1 MPLSQTGLG
10 GGATSLFRAGGG
22 ALATEFTLTLDGSNL
37 SRFGDDSSTQSTW
50 WGTQTYDPNFVTN
63 VGQQSYQ
70 GFYAFTAGTN
80 ALLVATLGGAA
91 GGANVRGRN
100 IRAVFNI
107 SAGDRIV
114 FFAGKATARSGQGQ
128 NDAAG
133 GGASCLMLYG
143 TGLSGQDN
151 YANGFVPLIIAAG
164 GALGTT
170 TGNGSG
176 LNSEETQGNAP
187 ALSYMMSSTSS
198 YNYATVAT
206 ERNNHYTQ
214 FTYATNGSNKAGI
227 GRDDTDG
234 AQTGGCGWDTGSI
247 NNSGNATPNSVGLA
261 YGAVG
266 NEAQNTNAS
275 PGGFGGGGGDYD
287 GNYYGAGGGGFFGGC
302 ENNGTSTTNVGY
314 RAYSLAQS
322 DQTKPR
328 CGAMSYVHNTATYYN
343 DFGHWGTKT
352 FGTTASYDDA
362 NQTQGRV
369 TLNFKPVGSPIG
381 YDYSFPDEVHYGDGS
396 SGDQGTKTVH
406 YSGDGTMPLIN
417 LGEDITDFDM
427 YFESYVSTADSSV
440 NGNEWVICTDGYSD
454 TNGWLLGYYDNNV
467 NGELSIAHPSG
478 AYGIYSNYALPL
490 NQWNYVK
497 IEWRGGSSFKIWQKT
512 SAGATYTNRFSGT
525 QNVYNGT
532 NWNYCSIG
540 RGRQSAG
547 GSSHTSQFYGKIR
560 NFALNVNGNVSNL

>member
-1 MPLSQTGLG
+1 MTGLG
-10 GGATSLFRAGGG
+10 GGAASLNRHSG
-22 ALATEFTLTLDGSNL
+22 ASAVTEFTLTLDGSDL
-37 SRFGDDSSTQSTW
+37 SRFGDNSSTQSTW
-50 WGTQTYDPNFVTN
+50 WGTQTYDTSFVTN
-63 VGQQSYQ
+63 IGQQSYQ
-70 GFYAFTAGTN
+70 GFYAFTAGAD

-91 GGANVRGRN
+91 GGSNVRGRN

-114 FFAGKATARSGQGQ
+114 FFAGKATARSGGGQ

-143 TGLSGQDN
+143 TGLSSQDN

-164 GALGTT
+164 GAMGTT
-170 TGNGSG
+170 TGQGSG

-206 ERNNHYTQ
+206 ERANHYTDAS
-214 FTYATNGSNKAGI
+214 YATDGSNKAGV
-227 GRDDTDG
+227 GRDDTAN

-314 RAYSLAQS
+314 RAYSVAQG
-322 DQTKPR
+322 DQTKER

-352 FGTTASYDDA
+352 FGTSASYNNA
-362 NQTQGRV
+362 SQTPGRV
-369 TLNFKPVGSPIG
+369 TLNFKPVGSQVG

-396 SGDQGTKTVH
+396 GGSGGSQAVH
-406 YSGDGTMPLIN
+406 TSGDGTMPLMN
-417 LGEDITDFDM
+417 LGEDISDFDM
-427 YFESYVSTADSSV
+427 FFECYVSTADQSASS
-440 NGNEWVICTDGYSD
+440 NDWVICTDGYADS
-454 TNGWLLGYYDNNV
+454 NGWLLGFYNNNV
-467 NGELSIAHPSG
+467 TGEMSIAHPSG
-478 AYGIYSNYALPL
+478 AYGIYPSYALPVDT
-490 NQWNYVK
+490 WNWVK
-497 IEWRGGSSFKIWQKT
+497 IEWRGGVSHKIWQKT
-512 SAGATYTNRFSGT
+512 SAGASYTNRVNWTS
-525 QNVYNGT
+525 NVYNGT
-532 NWNYCSIG
+532 NWNFCSIG
-540 RGRQSAG
+540 KGRNFAG
-547 GSSHTSQFYGKIR
+547 GSFQNQFYGKIR